1 MSLVDKFLNVDRR
14 IIYLIVGIVV
24 IVPFFI
30 PMSLPIYVTQ
40 PVQNVYNRI
49 ESLPEGSVVMISFS
63 FGPSTVPELLP
74 MAKAVIRHCF
84 TKKLKVIG
92 ITLHSEGATIADDTF
107 RTIAN
112 EFGYKE
118 HEDYAYLGYK
128 VQPVAVILGIG
139 EDISIPFPSD
149 YSGIP
154 ISQIPI
160 MKDVRNYKDIKLV
173 VDFGSS
179 GSPEWWVMYAGAKYQ
194 EPIAV
199 GVTGVMVS
207 GLYPYLNTGQLVGLI
222 GGLKGAAEYEKL
234 ISREEKATL
243 GMKVQSIVHLM
254 IILMVIFGN
263 VVYLISRRQKRAM
276 NFNKIERG

>member
-1 MSLVDKFLNVDRR
+1 MSLLDKLLNVDRR
-14 IIYLIVGIVV
+14 IIYLIIGIVV

-30 PMSLPIYVTQ
+30 PMSLPIYVSQ
-40 PVQNVYNRI
+40 PVQSVYDYI

-74 MAKAVIRHCF
+74 MAKAVLRHCF
-84 TKKLKVIG
+84 SKKLKVIG
-92 ITLHSEGATIADDTF
+92 VTLHSEGATIADDTL
-107 RTIAN
+107 RTIAS

-118 HEDYAYLGYK
+118 HENYVYLGFK

-139 EDISIPFPSD
+139 EDIAIPFPTD

-154 ISQIPI
+154 ISQIPM
-160 MKDVRNYKDIKLV
+160 MKDIRNYKDIKLI
-173 VDFGSS
+173 VDFGS
-179 GSPEWWVMYAGAKYQ
+179 GNSPEWWVMYAGAKYH
-194 EPIAV
+194 EPLAV

-207 GLYPYLNTGQLVGLI
+207 GLYPYLDTGQLVGLM

-234 ISREEKATL
+234 IAKEGKATL

-263 VVYLISRRQKRAM
+263 VVYLLSMRQKKAIK
-276 NFNKIERG
+276 FQ

>member
-1 MSLVDKFLNVDRR
+1 MSLLDNFLNADRR
-14 IIYLIVGIVV
+14 IIYLIIGVVV

-40 PVQNVYNRI
+40 TVQNVYDRI
-49 ESLPEGSVVMISFS
+49 ESLPEGSVVIICFS

-74 MAKAVIRHCF
+74 MAKAVIRQCF

-92 ITLHSEGATIADDTF
+92 ITLHSEGATIADNTL
-107 RTIAN
+107 RTIAD

-118 HEDYAYLGYK
+118 HEDYVYLGFK

-139 EDISIPFPSD
+139 EDISIPFPTD
-149 YSGIP
+149 YTGTP
-154 ISQIPI
+154 ISQIPM
-160 MKDVRNYKDIKLV
+160 MKDIRNYKDIKLV
-173 VDFGSS
+173 ADFGSS
-179 GSPEWWVMYAGAKYQ
+179 GSPEWWVMYAGAKYH

-234 ISREEKATL
+234 VAKEDKATL

-254 IILMVIFGN
+254 IILMVVFGN
-263 VVYLISRRQKRAM
+263 VVYLLSIRQKKKVQAPM
-276 NFNKIERG
+276 